1 MGRLTAARVRALK
14 SPGKYHD
21 QHGLILR
28 VAPGGSKQ
36 WIWRG
41 TVRGRRR
48 DLGLG
53 AVAYT
58 SLAEARDIAYQ
69 YRKLARSGGDPASL
83 RPDSSVPTFTEC
95 IELVIDIH
103 RGGWKD
109 GGKIRGE
116 LAVIAAALRLPA
128 DRLDAVSMRSRPRI
142 WCGCCVRSGTTR
154 ARRPARSRPGWA

>member
-41 TVRGRRR
+41 TVRRRRR

-58 SLAEARDIAYQ
+58 TLAEARDIAYQ
-69 YRKLARSGGDPASL
+69 YRKLARAGGDPASL
-83 RPDSSVPTFTEC
+83 RPDRSVPTFTES
-95 IELVIDIH
+95 IERVIDTH

-109 GGKIRGE
+109 QRPIRGE
-116 LAVIAAALRLPA
+116 LAIIAPALRLPA
-128 DRLDAVSMRSRPRI
+128 DRLHA
-142 WCGCCVRSGTTR
+142 
-154 ARRPARSRPGWA
+154 AR